1 MHVAKLL
8 ALPKTEAFS
17 NMYSVMDSVK
27 EDLSIAL
34 QNAKPT
40 GCLQNKPDYQWV
52 LGLPFL
58 VLIQE
63 DMVRSISIDHWLT
76 LT

>member
-1 MHVAKLL
+1 
-8 ALPKTEAFS
+8 
-17 NMYSVMDSVK
+17 MYSVMDSVK

-40 GCLQNKPDYQWV
+40 GCLQNKLDCQWV
-52 LGLPFL
+52 LDLPFL
-58 VLIQE
+58 VLTQE

>member
-1 MHVAKLL
+1 MLVTKLL

-17 NMYSVMDSVK
+17 SMYLMMDSVK

-40 GCLQNKPDYQWV
+40 GCLQNRLDYQWV
-52 LGLPFL
+52 LDFPFL
-58 VLIQE
+58 VLTQE
-63 DMVRSISIDHWLT
+63 DKVRSIFIDNWLT

>member
-1 MHVAKLL
+1 MPITKLL

-17 NMYSVMDSVK
+17 SMYLVMDSMK
-27 EDLSIAL
+27 EDFSIAL

-40 GCLQNKPDYQWV
+40 GCLQNKFDYQWV

-58 VLIQE
+58 VLTQE
-63 DMVRSISIDHWLT
+63 DKVRSLSIDHWLI